1 MLAYGPGMPLA
12 WIFGACYFVTAI
24 VTQRWALLRLH
35 RLPELAFND
44 KVRARA
50 LGLSVCAYALCMCM
64 CTVYVG
70 CTALYIAC
78 ACAVHCMCKVIK
90 RMIKWVKYML
100 LLHLFAAYI
109 TFRPLPCTSLREL
122 HATFLS
128 WLRSQS
134 WFLPLVAEDS
144 PWLVAAAFRGAY
156 AANTTAAAD
165 EPSAPSDAISM
176 GALVTLL
183 VLLVALSG
191 ILVVCICDCTC
202 ARLCAAQSRRLQ
214 ALTHDVV
221 RSQDVSR
228 WARKVT
234 QMQMHVSCM
243 CACAFA
249 CVCTHTAH
257 TLQHV
262 HIRTQVAAGVRRNAC
277 ALPAQ
282 AAAHNRAG
290 QPAGAAATLRRTR
303 GRRAPGA
310 PSDAQDWRLRPPQRG
325 HAPLTKYGSTRC
337 THHTSSSS
345 TRSRGGEGGPCS
357 AAPSPPSGVSA
368 PTRACHG
375 MSGWPRRARRRTPW
389 V

>member
-1 MLAYGPGMPLA
+1 MC
-12 WIFGACYFVTAI
+12 ACTA
-24 VTQRWALLRLH
+24 
-35 RLPELAFND
+35 
-44 KVRARA
+44 
-50 LGLSVCAYALCMCM
+50 CAMHTHCM
-64 CTVYVG
+64 CT
-70 CTALYIAC
+70 AC
-78 ACAVHCMCKVIK
+78 ALHVHCMCKVIK

-144 PWLVAAAFRGAY
+144 PWLVADAFRGAY

-165 EPSAPSDAISM
+165 EPPAPSDAISM

-191 ILVVCICDCTC
+191 ILAVCICDCTC

-234 QMQMHVSCM
+234 QMHASCM

-262 HIRTQVAAGVRRNAC
+262 HIRTQVAAGVRRDAR

-282 AAAHNRAG
+282 AAAH
-290 QPAGAAATLRRTR
+290 
-303 GRRAPGA
+303 
-310 PSDAQDWRLRPPQRG
+310 D
-325 HAPLTKYGSTRC
+325 
-337 THHTSSSS
+337 
-345 TRSRGGEGGPCS
+345 
-357 AAPSPPSGVSA
+357 
-368 PTRACHG
+368 
-375 MSGWPRRARRRTPW
+375 
-389 V
+389 